1 LTRWSVPLECPEG
14 RCIPSMTQP
23 TESRS
28 SALSNTSTG
37 SPLPEPPR
45 DGFELGAIDVSAERP
60 AHALSSSRSTRWL
73 VGGLVGGSLLLAGL
87 ITLVRGDDDA
97 PARADGVELRAVLR
111 DPLSATLASLESV
124 RLDAVT
130 VSAVRALGDAP
141 PSPPKAT
148 HRSPTRDDTATPAA
162 TAPKATTSSTDPPA
176 TPRGS
181 AAPAIGTGAERR
193 GMDLPPPPDEE
204 AGRAEP
210 SSPPPAEP
218 APAEPRPTVD
228 AAEADESDAPSGV

>member
-1 LTRWSVPLECPEG
+1 LTPWSVPLECPEG

-111 DPLSATLASLESV
+111 DPMSATLAALESV

-141 PSPPKAT
+141 PTPPK
-148 HRSPTRDDTATPAA
+148 PTRRPTSDDTATPAA
-162 TAPKATTSSTDPPA
+162 TTPKATTSSTDTRAPA
-176 TPRGS
+176 TPRGNT
-181 AAPAIGTGAERR
+181 APAIG
-193 GMDLPPPPDEE
+193 DLPPPPEE
-204 AGRAEP
+204 PGRAEP
-210 SSPPPAEP
+210 SPPPAEP

>member
-1 LTRWSVPLECPEG
+1 
-14 RCIPSMTQP
+14 MTQP
-23 TESRS
+23 TDSRS
-28 SALSNTSTG
+28 STLPSTSTG

-97 PARADGVELRAVLR
+97 PASADGVELRAVLR
-111 DPLSATLASLESV
+111 DPLSATLAALESV

-141 PSPPKAT
+141 PSPPK
-148 HRSPTRDDTATPAA
+148 PTRRPTSDDTATPAA
-162 TAPKATTSSTDPPA
+162 TTPKATTSSTDTRAPA
-176 TPRGS
+176 TARGG
-181 AAPAIGTGAERR
+181 AAPAIG
-193 GMDLPPPPDEE
+193 DLPPPPPEE